1 VKGGEPPEELWL
13 AWQAKRWGYTP
24 TEVMEQP
31 AGLLTRMA
39 IAWDA
44 YEQAARDERALEEF
58 EGVPV
63 AQKAQWLSAH
73 PRLAEEWMRRNGIKD
88 SLAAF
93 RQRQLEKKARING

>member
-1 VKGGEPPEELWL
+1 MKSGEPPEELWL

-44 YEQAARDERALEEF
+44 YEKAARAMAEF
-58 EGVPV
+58 ERQPT
-63 AQKAQWLSAH
+63 QNKAQWMKDN
-73 PRLAEEWMRRNGIKD
+73 PELAAEWVRQSGIKQQM
-88 SLAAF
+88 AAW
-93 RQRQLEKKARING
+93 REKQRRKREISG